1 MLHSHT
7 QTFLAQMGPFQDLL
21 SRLIKLLLLFLGEL
35 LLMVCK
41 PILDHVFPAWHNY
54 LLIDVADEC
63 LDKRRTN
70 FFDSFL
76 EPDIIVKKLSLAGKY
91 AKIDSE
97 IVVLAID
104 NLDQTIFNVL
114 RDVKDS
120 RQIHDPLLMPA
131 RLTDTTNHQCLI
143 VIP

>member
-1 MLHSHT
+1 MFHRHT
-7 QTFLAQMGPFQDLL
+7 QALLAQMGPLQDLL
-21 SRLIKLLLLFLGEL
+21 SRLIELLLLFLCKL

-41 PILDHVFPAWHNY
+41 TILDHVFSAWDND
-54 LLIDVADEC
+54 LLIYVADEC

-104 NLDQTIFNVL
+104 NLDQTVFDVL
-114 RDVKDS
+114 RDV
-120 RQIHDPLLMPA
+120 
-131 RLTDTTNHQCLI
+131 
-143 VIP
+143 